1 MSWIS
6 DAYDAVS
13 GFFSGG
19 GGEAV
24 KGATEQAPGWF
35 ARNSDW
41 LKPVG
46 AGVADLIGGQIS
58 SSGKEGTLDAYKNA
72 LLDDYNRQT
81 ALAQQYAQWQQGQAG
96 ASRAAAASADAARRA
111 GAKQQLRSEKRA
123 FNQANS
129 YLEPYRQA
137 GLEVLPAM
145 TGAYKSGVNNLNLL
159 QGYVNTPDA
168 MARLN
173 ASKPAFDIQVPLPE
187 QLKPRA

>member
-19 GGEAV
+19 GGEV
-24 KGATEQAPGWF
+24 VKKGAEEAPGWF
-35 ARNSDW
+35 SRNSDW
-41 LKPVG
+41 LKPLG
-46 AGVADLIGGQIS
+46 AGAADLIGSRITGSANDQ
-58 SSGKEGTLDAYKNA
+58 TLDAYKNA

-159 QGYVNTPDA
+159 QGYVNAPEA

-173 ASKPAFDIQVPLPE
+173 GSKPAFEVQVPLPE